1 MAETFYGALDVAE
14 DADDRTIERAYRE
27 RVKQAHPDVSDDPGA
42 TERFKRLTAARD
54 VLLDD
59 TERARYDQLGH
70 VAYIREHLD
79 SPVWADS
86 NTADTGEPDRT
97 RGADDADPGRR
108 PGGDEKTP
116 AGERIGWLG
125 TDWEQAD
132 VSASGA
138 RAAGAGGSTEYG
150 GQGWQRADTFYERT
164 ESTRVDHDS
173 TGMSVATIA
182 RRAGPW
188 LAIHAVLL
196 LSALATVWFTY
207 TEISRYVELSVPS
220 LVFGIVLFELVVM
233 VSVVHII
240 SQVYR

>member
-1 MAETFYGALDVAE
+1 MAETFYGALGVAE
-14 DADDRTIERAYRE
+14 DADDRAIERAYRK

-42 TERFKRLTAARD
+42 TERFKRLTTARD

-59 TERARYDQLGH
+59 AERARYDRVGH
-70 VAYIREHLD
+70 AAYVREHLD
-79 SPVWADS
+79 SPVWLGS
-86 NTADTGEPDRT
+86 DTPDAGETDRT
-97 RGADDADPGRR
+97 RGADDADPRR
-108 PGGDEKTP
+108 QSSGSEKTP
-116 AGERIGWLG
+116 ADERIGWLG
-125 TDWEQAD
+125 TDWDQGDA
-132 VSASGA
+132 SASGA

-164 ESTRVDHDS
+164 EP
-173 TGMSVATIA
+173 TGADRASAGMTVATVA

-188 LAIHAVLL
+188 IAVHAVLL

-207 TEISRYVELSVPS
+207 TEVSRYVELSVPS
-220 LVFGIVLFELVVM
+220 LIFGIVLFELVVM